1 MVAGERKF
9 SSTYDNGYKIGPW
22 VSSKGQFFLG
32 WHVFKG
38 PLCSE
43 KRKFCSFPW
52 MRLENAWRQ
61 TCGKQ
66 SKELRILPVSFLL
79 YFKLSKN
86 YELHL
91 TFFSAK
97 NAFPTVISIKLFE
110 FLQTPPVD
118 NHGWVAPFIIVTIF
132 TKQTEI
138 PMVFKTFKRL
148 KALESI
154 KS

>member
-1 MVAGERKF
+1 M
-9 SSTYDNGYKIGPW
+9 
-22 VSSKGQFFLG
+22 
-32 WHVFKG
+32 
-38 PLCSE
+38 
-43 KRKFCSFPW
+43 
-52 MRLENAWRQ
+52 
-61 TCGKQ
+61 
-66 SKELRILPVSFLL
+66 SFLL

-91 TFFSAK
+91 TFSSAK
-97 NAFPTVISIKLFE
+97 NAFPTVISKQKKLFA

-118 NHGWVAPFIIVTIF
+118 NHGWVAPFLIVTIF